1 MYNILKENRFF
12 YIPFLIFLAAGIP
25 LVLSIPKLQLHLY
38 TNQFHHELLD
48 YFFRY
53 ITHLGGGFLLLFA
66 GLVFLFIRFRWGII
80 VWGTGIF
87 TGFLVQLFKRY
98 VFDDLKRP
106 VEFFGKGVQLYTVE
120 GVNLHTYFSFPS
132 GHSASAFALFLCMAF
147 FARSS
152 FIKFSCFIIALFVA
166 YSRVYISQHF
176 MMDIVAGSFIGGAC
190 ATIIYYFI
198 NKHPAGW
205 LDRSIIKRF
214 CS

>member
-1 MYNILKENRFF
+1 MYNIIKENRYF
-12 YIPFLIFLAAGIP
+12 YIPFLIFIAVSFP

-38 TNQFHHELLD
+38 INQYHTIALD

-53 ITHLGGGFLLLFA
+53 ITHLGDGFFVLFA
-66 GLVFLFIRFRWGII
+66 GLLFLFIRFRWGII

-106 VEFFGKGVQLYTVE
+106 VEFFEKGVQLYTVE

-132 GHSASAFALFLCMAF
+132 GHSASAFALFLCLAF
-147 FARSS
+147 FVRLP
-152 FIKFSCFIIALFVA
+152 FLKFLCFLIALFVA

-190 ATIIYYFI
+190 ATIMYYFI
-198 NKHPAGW
+198 DKQPARW
-205 LDRSIIKRF
+205 LDESIIKKF